1 MWLSPRSLH
10 NRVGYDLPQDNFHL
24 MFPWFLQ
31 QITKCQDFSWCT
43 WLSEDPKNWLC
54 TCPYFFLLCEY
65 YSYQMRG
72 METFFKIVFGGH
84 NFFLCGHWYPC
95 FGLLVTSPPGFK
107 ASVGSL
113 IHAWQRHMCYMFSQI
128 HLWCN
133 TYWPLGSQPGVQA
146 VLFHILVSQHWWG
159 SKPGSIM
166 PLLPDSVRP
175 SRCSR
180 LSYGL
185 GNGNLQYTHMNCS

>member
-10 NRVGYDLPQDNFHL
+10 NRVGYNLPQDNFHL

-65 YSYQMRG
+65 YSYQMREWKLFLKLFLEDITSFYAATDTPVLDFWWHLLQVSKPVWAALFMLG
-72 METFFKIVFGGH
+72 RGICVTCSPRFISGVTPTDLLAASLAYKLFSSTYLWVSIV
-84 NFFLCGHWYPC
+84 
-95 FGLLVTSPPGFK
+95 GLKTRICH
-107 ASVGSL
+107 ATT
-113 IHAWQRHMCYMFSQI
+113 AWQCETKEMFPTE
-128 HLWCN
+128 LW
-133 TYWPLGSQPGVQA
+133 
-146 VLFHILVSQHWWG
+146 
-159 SKPGSIM
+159 
-166 PLLPDSVRP
+166 
-175 SRCSR
+175 
-180 LSYGL
+180 L